1 MMASEL
7 DPHGVESRALL
18 EAVDFDKARVLEV
31 GSGDGRLAFRYA
43 NASAFVV
50 GIEPEAKE
58 LAAARSACPPE
69 LRRRVSFVQATALAL
84 PFSSDTFDIAV
95 LAWSL

>member
-1 MMASEL
+1 MATEL
-7 DPHGVESRALL
+7 DPDGAESTAILQ
-18 EAVDFDKARVLEV
+18 AAQFNQARVLEV

-43 NASAFVV
+43 MVSASVV
-50 GIEPEAKE
+50 GIEPDATQLT
-58 LAAARSACPPE
+58 LARRACPAS

-84 PFSSDTFDIAV
+84 PFRSATFDIAV

>member
-1 MMASEL
+1 MASEL
-7 DPHGVESRALL
+7 DPQGVESRELL
-18 EAVDFDKARVLEV
+18 QATDFTNARVLEI

-50 GIEPEAKE
+50 GIEPQEKE
-58 LAAARSACPPE
+58 IAAALEACPLH
-69 LRRRVSFVQATALAL
+69 LRKRVSFLQATALAL
-84 PFSSDTFDIAV
+84 PFRDEAFDIAV

>member
-1 MMASEL
+1 MASEL
-7 DPHGVESRALL
+7 NPDGVESRILL
-18 EAVDFDKARVLEV
+18 QTTDFSNARVLEV

-50 GIEPEAKE
+50 GIEPQETE
-58 LAAARSACPPE
+58 LAAAVDACASH
-69 LRRRVSFVQATALAL
+69 LRQRVSFLRANALAL
-84 PFSSDTFDIAV
+84 PFRNEAFDIAV

>member
-1 MMASEL
+1 MASEL
-7 DPHGVESRALL
+7 DPDGEESRALL
-18 EAVDFDKARVLEV
+18 QATDFNNARVLEV

-50 GIEPEAKE
+50 GIEPQQKD
-58 LAAARSACPPE
+58 LATAVEACPLH
-69 LRRRVSFVQATALAL
+69 LRQRVSFLQATALAL
-84 PFSSDTFDIAV
+84 PFRNESFDIAV

>member
-1 MMASEL
+1 MEL
-7 DPHGVESRALL
+7 DPNGVEARALL
-18 EAVDFDKARVLEV
+18 DAADFTQARVLEI

-50 GIEPEAKE
+50 GIEPEADE
-58 LAAARSACPPE
+58 LVEARRSCPVD
-69 LRRRVSFVQATALAL
+69 LRRRVRFVRATALAL
-84 PFSSDTFDIAV
+84 PFPNESFQIAV

>member
-1 MMASEL
+1 MATEL
-7 DPHGVESRALL
+7 DPDGVESQVLL
-18 EAVDFDKARVLEV
+18 QAADFSNARVLEV

-50 GIEPEAKE
+50 GIEPQEKE
-58 LAAARSACPPE
+58 LAAAVEACAPH
-69 LRRRVSFVQATALAL
+69 LRQRVSFLRATALAL
-84 PFSSDTFDIAV
+84 PFRNETFDIVV

>member
-1 MMASEL
+1 MPTDI
-7 DPHGVESRALL
+7 DPDHVEPRMLL
-18 EAVDFDKARVLEV
+18 QAAAFAGARVLEI

-50 GIEPEAKE
+50 GIEQDAQA
-58 LAAARSACPPE
+58 LASAIAGCPPG
-69 LRRRVSFVQATALAL
+69 LRRRLRFARANAAAL
-84 PFSSDTFDIAV
+84 PFREETFDIAV